1 LGREQEEEE
10 KKKRLMEK
18 AARSSQSDELEEVE
32 IMDFDIPQAETEM
45 GQETQNE
52 MKKNFD
58 EEMIEV
64 DSALEKEK
72 EEMKKVD

>member
-1 LGREQEEEE
+1 
-10 KKKRLMEK
+10 MEK

>member
-1 LGREQEEEE
+1 
-10 KKKRLMEK
+10 
-18 AARSSQSDELEEVE
+18 
-32 IMDFDIPQAETEM
+32 MDFDIPQAEIEM

>member
-1 LGREQEEEE
+1 
-10 KKKRLMEK
+10 MEK
-18 AARSSQSDELEEVE
+18 AARSSQFDELEEVE

>member
-1 LGREQEEEE
+1 
-10 KKKRLMEK
+10 MEK
-18 AARSSQSDELEEVE
+18 AARSSQFDELEEVE

-72 EEMKKVD
+72 KEMKKVD

>member
-1 LGREQEEEE
+1 
-10 KKKRLMEK
+10 MEK
-18 AARSSQSDELEEVE
+18 VARSSQSDELEEVE